1 MVGAVVALQVFG
13 LPEAV
18 QRIWRLPVGSALSI
32 TGRAEP
38 TRLESGQDMLTLR
51 GEIVNRSDEAQ
62 RIPQIRA
69 ELRDSQDRVVHSWQI
84 APPAPEIGPRGR
96 IRFDSAERGVPR
108 GGRNLTLSFG
118 PIS

>member
-1 MVGAVVALQVFG
+1 VRS
-13 LPEAV
+13 P
-18 QRIWRLPVGSALSI
+18 SALTI
-32 TGRAEP
+32 TGQVEP

-51 GEIVNRSDEAQ
+51 GEIVNRSDEVQ

-69 ELRDSQDRVVHSWQI
+69 ELRDAQDRVVHAWQI